1 MWKKEGI
8 GLSYS
13 RLPSLS
19 HLLPEVLSSNC
30 TTRGEQT
37 RHCLP
42 HAWNH
47 YSAPQGPP
55 YTVCCHVLWRNYG
68 AWWYF
73 YRKIVCSEN
82 VLWNEQGYKVDENI
96 RVIQPFPCNV
106 CLPCICLWIVH
117 GRTENSSFVVDGPQS
132 CRHVTPIVRI
142 QTKHTS
148 TLIKYVTCLCRLQSY
163 TPSDNIRTL
172 AWSLMLH
179 WQVISL

>member
-1 MWKKEGI
+1 MLETITRRLRALRTQFAAMSFEETMVRGGI
-8 GLSYS
+8 STEKLSALRMCYRMIKATRSMRPS
-13 RLPSLS
+13 R
-19 HLLPEVLSSNC
+19 
-30 TTRGEQT
+30 
-37 RHCLP
+37 
-42 HAWNH
+42 A
-47 YSAPQGPP
+47 
-55 YTVCCHVLWRNYG
+55 
-68 AWWYF
+68 F
-73 YRKIVCSEN
+73 
-82 VLWNEQGYKVDENI
+82 
-96 RVIQPFPCNV
+96 QPFPCNV

>member
-1 MWKKEGI
+1 MWTKKNI
-8 GLSYS
+8 GLSHS

-30 TTRGEQT
+30 TTRCEQT

-47 YSAPQGPP
+47 YSSPQGPP
-55 YTVCCHVLWRNYG
+55 YTVCCHVLRRNYG

-73 YRKIVCSEN
+73 YRKIVCGEN
-82 VLWNEQGYKVDENI
+82 VLRMNEATRNI
-96 RVIQPFPCNV
+96 RISQPFPCNV
-106 CLPCICLWIVH
+106 CLPCIWLWIVH

-148 TLIKYVTCLCRLQSY
+148 TFNEVCQLSMQAPNLY
-163 TPSDNIRTL
+163 TL
-172 AWSLMLH
+172 W
-179 WQVISL
+179 